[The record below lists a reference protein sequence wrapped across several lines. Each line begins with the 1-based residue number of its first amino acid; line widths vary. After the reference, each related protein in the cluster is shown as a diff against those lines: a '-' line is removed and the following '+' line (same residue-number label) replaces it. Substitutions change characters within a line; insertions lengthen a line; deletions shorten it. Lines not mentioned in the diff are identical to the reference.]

1 MFQVLKILNM
11 LIRAFVFFIQKNLS
25 QVEHIESP
33 LPPNKSFAIH
43 RFPHEVIGVSPIVK
57 NLA

>member
-1 MFQVLKILNM
+1 MFQVLKIPNM
-11 LIRAFVFFIQKNLS
+11 LIRAFVLFIQKVLS

-33 LPPNKSFAIH
+33 FPPNKSFAIQ
-43 RFPHEVIGVSPIVK
+43 RFPHKVIGDSPLVK

>member
-1 MFQVLKILNM
+1 MFQVLKIPNM
-11 LIRAFVFFIQKNLS
+11 LIRAFVLFIQKNLS

-33 LPPNKSFAIH
+33 FLQNKSFAIH
-43 RFPHEVIGVSPIVK
+43 GFPHKVIGDSPIVK